1 MIKKLKNKVFFII
14 MFSISIILFGTILI
28 FAYLNYN
35 NTITA
40 ATSMLDRFGDFQKG
54 EDRPND
60 REEINKEFNNQNFS
74 IDLSNTYSYMIEN
87 GKIIDY
93 TEQNEE
99 IEALAQKAYKKNN
112 DKGTIG
118 NYVYKTRRMKD
129 QKATVIILM
138 ENESVVKRIKFIYII
153 TIVALISGTIMSY
166 IISKKL
172 SNIIVKPV
180 EETIEKQKQ
189 FISDASH
196 ELKTP
201 LAVIEANVDVL
212 ESKVGKSKWM
222 EYIQS
227 EITSMNK
234 LINDLLFLAKTENIK
249 TIRNKEQINISE
261 EIKMI
266 SSMFESVAYEK
277 KVKINYNIQENIKV
291 NIEKEDIKQIISI
304 LLDNAIKH
312 TEKENN
318 IYVEL
323 KKEKGLNTIKIKN
336 KGKPIPEEEQEKIFE
351 RFYRVDK
358 SRNRSEKRYG
368 LGLAIAKT
376 IIEKYNG
383 KIEVKCNDG
392 ITEFKVIL

>member
-54 EDRPND
+54 ENRPNE

-74 IDLSNTYSYMIEN
+74 IDLSNTYSYMIED
-87 GKIIDY
+87 GKIIDS
-93 TEQNEE
+93 TEKNEE
-99 IEALAQKAYKKNN
+99 IENLAQKAYKKNN
-112 DKGTIG
+112 DKGIIG
-118 NYVYKTRRMKD
+118 NYVYKTRKMKE

-138 ENESVVKRIKFIYII
+138 ENESVVKRIKFIYVI
-153 TIVALISGTIMSY
+153 TVIALVSGTIISY

-180 EETIEKQKQ
+180 EETMEKQKQ

-212 ESKVGKSKWM
+212 ENKVGKNKWM

-249 TIRNKEQINISE
+249 TIKNKEQINISD
-261 EIKMI
+261 EIKMV

-277 KVKINYNIQENIKV
+277 SVNIKYDIQEDIKV
-291 NIEKEDIKQIISI
+291 NVDKEDIKQITSI

-312 TEKENN
+312 TDSGNN
-318 IYVEL
+318 VYVEL
-323 KKEKGLNTIKIKN
+323 KKEKGLNIIKIKN
-336 KGKPIPEEEQEKIFE
+336 EGKPIPEEEQNKIFE

-376 IIEKYNG
+376 IVEKYNG
-383 KIEVKCNDG
+383 KIGVNCKNG
-392 ITEFKVIL
+392 ITEFKIVL

>member
-212 ESKVGKSKWM
+212 ENKVGKSKWM

-261 EIKMI
+261 EIKMV

-291 NIEKEDIKQIISI
+291 NVEKEDIKQIISI

-323 KKEKGLNTIKIKN
+323 KKEKGINTIKIKN
-336 KGKPIPEEEQEKIFE
+336 EGKPIPEEEQEKIFE

-376 IIEKYNG
+376 IVEKYNG

>member
-1 MIKKLKNKVFFII
+1 
-14 MFSISIILFGTILI
+14 
-28 FAYLNYN
+28 
-35 NTITA
+35 
-40 ATSMLDRFGDFQKG
+40 
-54 EDRPND
+54 
-60 REEINKEFNNQNFS
+60 
-74 IDLSNTYSYMIEN
+74 
-87 GKIIDY
+87 
-93 TEQNEE
+93 
-99 IEALAQKAYKKNN
+99 
-112 DKGTIG
+112 
-118 NYVYKTRRMKD
+118 
-129 QKATVIILM
+129 
-138 ENESVVKRIKFIYII
+138 
-153 TIVALISGTIMSY
+153 
-166 IISKKL
+166 
-172 SNIIVKPV
+172 
-180 EETIEKQKQ
+180 
-189 FISDASH
+189 
-196 ELKTP
+196 
-201 LAVIEANVDVL
+201 
-212 ESKVGKSKWM
+212 M

-261 EIKMI
+261 EIKMV

-291 NIEKEDIKQIISI
+291 NVEKEDIKQIISI

-323 KKEKGLNTIKIKN
+323 KREKGLNTIKIKN
-336 KGKPIPEEEQEKIFE
+336 EGKPIPEEEQGKIFE

-376 IIEKYNG
+376 IVEKYNG

>member
-54 EDRPND
+54 ENRPNE

-74 IDLSNTYSYMIEN
+74 IDLSNTYSYMIEDE
-87 GKIIDY
+87 KIIDS
-93 TEQNEE
+93 TEKNEE
-99 IEALAQKAYKKNN
+99 IENLAQKAYKKNN
-112 DKGTIG
+112 DKGIIG
-118 NYVYKTRRMKD
+118 NYVYKTRKMKE

-138 ENESVVKRIKFIYII
+138 ENESVVKRIKFIYVI
-153 TIVALISGTIMSY
+153 TVIALVSGTIISY

-180 EETIEKQKQ
+180 EETMEKQKQ

-212 ESKVGKSKWM
+212 ENKVGKNKWM

-249 TIRNKEQINISE
+249 TIKNKEQINISD
-261 EIKMI
+261 EIKMV

-277 KVKINYNIQENIKV
+277 SVNIKYDIQEDIKV
-291 NIEKEDIKQIISI
+291 NVDKEDIKQITSI

-312 TEKENN
+312 TDSGNN
-318 IYVEL
+318 VYVEL
-323 KKEKGLNTIKIKN
+323 KKEKGLNIIKIKN
-336 KGKPIPEEEQEKIFE
+336 EGKPIPEEEQNKIFE

-376 IIEKYNG
+376 IVEKYNG
-383 KIEVKCNDG
+383 KIGVNCKNG
-392 ITEFKVIL
+392 ITEFKIVL

>member
-54 EDRPND
+54 ENRPNE

-74 IDLSNTYSYMIEN
+74 IDLSNTYSYMIED
-87 GKIIDY
+87 GKIIDS
-93 TEQNEE
+93 TEKNEE
-99 IEALAQKAYKKNN
+99 IENLAQKAYKKNN
-112 DKGTIG
+112 DKGIIG
-118 NYVYKTRRMKD
+118 NYVYKTRKMKE

-138 ENESVVKRIKFIYII
+138 ENESVVKRIKFIYVI
-153 TIVALISGTIMSY
+153 TVIALVSGTIISY

-180 EETIEKQKQ
+180 EETMEKQKQ

-212 ESKVGKSKWM
+212 ENKVGKNKWM

-249 TIRNKEQINISE
+249 TIKNKEQINISD
-261 EIKMI
+261 EIKMV

-277 KVKINYNIQENIKV
+277 NVNIKYDIQEDIKV
-291 NIEKEDIKQIISI
+291 NVDKEDIKQITSI

-312 TEKENN
+312 TDSGNN
-318 IYVEL
+318 VYVEL
-323 KKEKGLNTIKIKN
+323 KKEKGLNIIKIKN
-336 KGKPIPEEEQEKIFE
+336 EGKPIPEEEQNKIFE

-376 IIEKYNG
+376 IVEKYNG
-383 KIEVKCNDG
+383 KIGVNCKNG
-392 ITEFKVIL
+392 ITEFKIVL

>member
-40 ATSMLDRFGDFQKG
+40 ATSMLDRFGDFKKG

-212 ESKVGKSKWM
+212 ENKVGKSKWM

-261 EIKMI
+261 EIKMV

-291 NIEKEDIKQIISI
+291 NVEKEDIKQIISI
-304 LLDNAIKH
+304 LLDSAIKH

-336 KGKPIPEEEQEKIFE
+336 EGKPIPEEEQEKIFE

>member
-54 EDRPND
+54 EDRTND

-212 ESKVGKSKWM
+212 ENKVGKSKWM

-261 EIKMI
+261 EIKMV

-291 NIEKEDIKQIISI
+291 NVEKEDIKQIISI

-323 KKEKGLNTIKIKN
+323 KKEKGINTIKIKN
-336 KGKPIPEEEQEKIFE
+336 EGKPIPEEEQEKIFE

-383 KIEVKCNDG
+383 KIEIKCNDG
-392 ITEFKVIL
+392 ITEFKFIL

>member
-1 MIKKLKNKVFFII
+1 
-14 MFSISIILFGTILI
+14 
-28 FAYLNYN
+28 
-35 NTITA
+35 
-40 ATSMLDRFGDFQKG
+40 
-54 EDRPND
+54 
-60 REEINKEFNNQNFS
+60 
-74 IDLSNTYSYMIEN
+74 
-87 GKIIDY
+87 
-93 TEQNEE
+93 
-99 IEALAQKAYKKNN
+99 
-112 DKGTIG
+112 
-118 NYVYKTRRMKD
+118 
-129 QKATVIILM
+129 M
-138 ENESVVKRIKFIYII
+138 ENESVVKRIKFIYVI
-153 TIVALISGTIMSY
+153 TVIALVSGTIISY

-180 EETIEKQKQ
+180 EETMEKQKQ

-212 ESKVGKSKWM
+212 ENKVGKNKWM

-249 TIRNKEQINISE
+249 TIKNKEQINISD
-261 EIKMI
+261 EIKMV

-277 KVKINYNIQENIKV
+277 SVNIKYDIQEDIKV
-291 NIEKEDIKQIISI
+291 NVDKEDIKQITSI

-312 TEKENN
+312 TDSGNN
-318 IYVEL
+318 VYVEL
-323 KKEKGLNTIKIKN
+323 KKEKGLNIIKIKN
-336 KGKPIPEEEQEKIFE
+336 EGKPIPEEEQNKIFE

-376 IIEKYNG
+376 IVEKYNG
-383 KIEVKCNDG
+383 KIGVNCKNG
-392 ITEFKVIL
+392 ITEFKIVL

>member
-54 EDRPND
+54 ENRPNE

-74 IDLSNTYSYMIEN
+74 IDLSNTYSYMIED
-87 GKIIDY
+87 GKIIDS
-93 TEQNEE
+93 TEKNEE
-99 IEALAQKAYKKNN
+99 IENLAQKAYKKNN
-112 DKGTIG
+112 DKGIIG
-118 NYVYKTRRMKD
+118 NYVYKTRKMKE

-138 ENESVVKRIKFIYII
+138 ENESVVKRIKFIYVI
-153 TIVALISGTIMSY
+153 TVIALVSGTIISY

-180 EETIEKQKQ
+180 EETMEKQKQ

-212 ESKVGKSKWM
+212 ENKVGKNKWM

-249 TIRNKEQINISE
+249 TIKNKEQINISD
-261 EIKMI
+261 EIKMV

-277 KVKINYNIQENIKV
+277 SVNIKYDIQEDIKV
-291 NIEKEDIKQIISI
+291 NVDKEDIKQITSI

-312 TEKENN
+312 TDSGNN
-318 IYVEL
+318 VYVEL
-323 KKEKGLNTIKIKN
+323 KKEKGLNIIKIKN
-336 KGKPIPEEEQEKIFE
+336 EGKPIPEEEQNKIFE

-376 IIEKYNG
+376 IVEKYNG
-383 KIEVKCNDG
+383 KIRVNCKNG
-392 ITEFKVIL
+392 ITEFKIVL

>member
-40 ATSMLDRFGDFQKG
+40 ATSMLDRFGDFKKG

-212 ESKVGKSKWM
+212 ENKVGKSKWM

-261 EIKMI
+261 EIKMV

-291 NIEKEDIKQIISI
+291 NVEKEDIKQIISI

-336 KGKPIPEEEQEKIFE
+336 EGKPIPEEEQEKIFE

>member
-212 ESKVGKSKWM
+212 ENKVGKSKWM

-261 EIKMI
+261 EIKMV

-291 NIEKEDIKQIISI
+291 NVEKEDIKQIISI

-323 KKEKGLNTIKIKN
+323 KKEKGINTIKIKN
-336 KGKPIPEEEQEKIFE
+336 EGKPIPEEEQEKIFE

>member
-1 MIKKLKNKVFFII
+1 MNW
-14 MFSISIILFGTILI
+14 
-28 FAYLNYN
+28 
-35 NTITA
+35 
-40 ATSMLDRFGDFQKG
+40 R
-54 EDRPND
+54 
-60 REEINKEFNNQNFS
+60 
-74 IDLSNTYSYMIEN
+74 
-87 GKIIDY
+87 
-93 TEQNEE
+93 
-99 IEALAQKAYKKNN
+99 
-112 DKGTIG
+112 
-118 NYVYKTRRMKD
+118 
-129 QKATVIILM
+129 
-138 ENESVVKRIKFIYII
+138 KFY
-153 TIVALISGTIMSY
+153 
-166 IISKKL
+166 
-172 SNIIVKPV
+172 
-180 EETIEKQKQ
+180 E
-189 FISDASH
+189 ASH

-212 ESKVGKSKWM
+212 ENKVGKSKWM

-261 EIKMI
+261 EIKMV

-291 NIEKEDIKQIISI
+291 NVEKEDIKQIISI

-318 IYVEL
+318 IQVEL
-323 KKEKGLNTIKIKN
+323 KREKGLNTIKIKN
-336 KGKPIPEEEQEKIFE
+336 EGKPIPEEEQGKIFE